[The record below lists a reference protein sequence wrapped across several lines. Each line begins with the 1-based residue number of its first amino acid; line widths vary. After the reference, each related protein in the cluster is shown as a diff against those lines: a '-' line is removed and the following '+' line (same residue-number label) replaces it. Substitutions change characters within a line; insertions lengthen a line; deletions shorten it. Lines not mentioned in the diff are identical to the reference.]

1 MAANAGSN
9 AVDMASSHEPKAMP
23 MYEIEEKHALAGA
36 QSDPSINNQHA
47 IAEFE
52 ADLEGEEPTED
63 ELKTLRRVSGK
74 IPWTA
79 FTIAFVELC
88 ERFGYYGCQV
98 LYTNFVQ
105 QPLPII
111 DGVPSR
117 TGSDPREEGQPGALD
132 MGQRASFGIGQFNS
146 FWAYTTP
153 IIGAIVADEY
163 LGRFNTIFIAIAF
176 SIIGH
181 ILLVISAIPT
191 VLTSG
196 NAIIPFIL
204 GVITLGFGTGA
215 FKANISPLIAE
226 QYRQSKPR
234 VIIDAKTGERVIS
247 DPNITLS
254 RIFLYFYMFINIGSL
269 TGQLS
274 MVFVEKH
281 VGEIMALK
289 SIT

>member
-1 MAANAGSN
+1 MTSATASN
-9 AVDMASSHEPKAMP
+9 AVDMAMSHEPKVATP
-23 MYEIEEKHALAGA
+23 IYEVGEKQALTEKGIAR
-36 QSDPSINNQHA
+36 SDTTGSHHLAPPV
-47 IAEFE
+47 EFE
-52 ADLEGEEPTED
+52 ADLEGEEPTAE
-63 ELKTLRRVSGK
+63 ELVTLRRVSGK
-74 IPWTA
+74 IPWVA

-105 QPLPII
+105 QELPCY
-111 DGVPSR
+111 DGTCQT
-117 TGSDPREEGQPGALD
+117 TGRDPRPDGQPGALG

-153 IIGAIVADEY
+153 IIGAIIADEY

-176 SIIGH
+176 SIVGH
-181 ILLVISAIPT
+181 ILLVISAIPV

-196 NAIIPFIL
+196 KAIIPFIL

-226 QYRQSKPR
+226 QYHQTKPR

-254 RIFLYFYMFINIGSL
+254 RIFRKYYLFWHLLLQHIPVPTTPQISL
-269 TGQLS
+269 
-274 MVFVEKH
+274 
-281 VGEIMALK
+281 IM
-289 SIT
+289 SG